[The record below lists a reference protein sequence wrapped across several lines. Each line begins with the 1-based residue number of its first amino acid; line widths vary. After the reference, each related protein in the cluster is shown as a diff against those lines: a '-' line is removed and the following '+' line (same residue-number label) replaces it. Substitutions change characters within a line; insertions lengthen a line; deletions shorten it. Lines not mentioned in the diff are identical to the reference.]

1 MRHAVAEY
9 LWTAF
14 VANSSGQNVLVSA
27 SPDGATWQPNLDIN
41 QATGF
46 APSLAM
52 FKGRL
57 YAAFIANDSGQNV
70 LIHSTADGI
79 HWAPLNGAAGAAA
92 DIHQASG
99 SAPSLA
105 VFKDRLWVAFIAN
118 DSGNNVLVCSSNL
131 DGSFPPGNLDIQQAS
146 NGSAPS
152 LAVCNGR
159 LYVAFIANN
168 SGQNVLIYSTGDGVS
183 WKPLNGKAGDN
194 ADIHQ
199 ASNGSAPS
207 LAAFGPN
214 LWVAYIANNSGNNVL
229 VSSSANGFASNQDIQ
244 QASNG
249 WAPSL
254 AVFNGRLY
262 VAFIA
267 NDSGQ
272 NVLVCS
278 SAEGQDWEPLNG
290 TAGNNPDIHQA
301 SGFAPSLAVAPFSY
315 WPISPT
321 GLTSNF
327 NYFFTREDRHDI
339 LGLSITITPSE
350 DMVFDAASGHFTGFS
365 FQLNAY
371 SHTNPNCAFQQY
383 TLDCVNGELTG
394 VINIFDVNQ
403 NVVLNDQQGLASIS
417 GGRLRANTK
426 LTITLLY
433 DTEDRVI
440 GATFTVPN
448 GQGQLKSTVM
458 PSNLPTENTAAIVAF
473 QLNIVGPF
481 NSESAVLTSGAGTIG
496 YSAANGLVAGTNRP
510 TFAEFGHGRTAET
523 ANTFYGTLPSTESH
537 TFSQT
542 FKVGSVPA

>member
-152 LAVCNGR
+152 LA
-159 LYVAFIANN
+159 A
-168 SGQNVLIYSTGDGVS
+168 
-183 WKPLNGKAGDN
+183 
-194 ADIHQ
+194 
-199 ASNGSAPS
+199 
-207 LAAFGPN
+207 
-214 LWVAYIANNSGNNVL
+214 
-229 VSSSANGFASNQDIQ
+229 
-244 QASNG
+244 
-249 WAPSL
+249 
-254 AVFNGRLY
+254 FNGRLY